1 MYYWLIFVL
10 GIVILSLSIS
20 NPFYNLMIKKYL
32 KSAFIFD
39 VILRIFLLIVGIL
52 VVFLGLYFESV
63 VNNV

>member
-1 MYYWLIFVL
+1 MYHWLTLVL

-39 VILRIFLLIVGIL
+39 VILRILLLIVGIL
-52 VVFLGLYFESV
+52 VVFLGLYFESI

>member
-1 MYYWLIFVL
+1 MYHWLTFVL

-32 KSAFIFD
+32 KSTFIFD
-39 VILRIFLLIVGIL
+39 VILRIFLFIVGIL
-52 VVFLGLYFESV
+52 VVLLGLYFESM

>member
-1 MYYWLIFVL
+1 MYYWLSFVL

-32 KSAFIFD
+32 KSALISD

-52 VVFLGLYFESV
+52 VVFLGLYFECI

>member
-1 MYYWLIFVL
+1 MYHWLTFVL

-39 VILRIFLLIVGIL
+39 VILRVFLLIAGIL
-52 VVFLGLYFESV
+52 VVFLGLYFESM

>member
-1 MYYWLIFVL
+1 MYYWLTFVL

-32 KSAFIFD
+32 KSTFIFD
-39 VILRIFLLIVGIL
+39 VIIRFFLLIVGIL
-52 VVFLGLYFESV
+52 VIFLGLYFESM

>member
-1 MYYWLIFVL
+1 MYHWLTFVL

-20 NPFYNLMIKKYL
+20 NPFYNLIIKKYL
-32 KSAFIFD
+32 KSVFIFD

-52 VVFLGLYFESV
+52 VIFLGLYFESI

>member
-1 MYYWLIFVL
+1 MYHWLTFVL

-20 NPFYNLMIKKYL
+20 NPFYNLMIKKYI

-39 VILRIFLLIVGIL
+39 VILRILLLIVGIL
-52 VVFLGLYFESV
+52 VVFLGLYFESI

>member
-1 MYYWLIFVL
+1 MYHWLIFVL

-32 KSAFIFD
+32 KSALISD

-52 VVFLGLYFESV
+52 VIFLGLYFESM
-63 VNNV
+63 VNIV

>member
-1 MYYWLIFVL
+1 MYHWLTFVL

-32 KSAFIFD
+32 KSAFIFH
-39 VILRIFLLIVGIL
+39 VILRILLFIVGIL
-52 VVFLGLYFESV
+52 VVFLGLYFEST

>member
-52 VVFLGLYFESV
+52 VVFLGLYFESI

>member
-1 MYYWLIFVL
+1 MYHWLTFVL

-32 KSAFIFD
+32 KSAFIFH
-39 VILRIFLLIVGIL
+39 VILRILLFIVGIL
-52 VVFLGLYFESV
+52 VVFLGLYFESM

>member
-1 MYYWLIFVL
+1 MYYWLTFVL

-39 VILRIFLLIVGIL
+39 VILRIFLLILGIL
-52 VVFLGLYFESV
+52 MVFLGLYFESM